1 MKKLM
6 LILLCCISFSAQ
18 AAKEIKLIIP
28 YSPGGSADRVGR
40 VLEKELNNK
49 DYTFIVE
56 FKLGAGGQIATDY
69 VATTKTGTVLLLQTS
84 GIITTPILSRNFTYD
99 VYKDFIPVGFLGNEP
114 MIMVVPSSSGIANF
128 KDFKKVSKTIDL
140 PYGSSGNGTVN
151 HLMGEIISNKNKH
164 MIHIPYKGGSAA
176 LVDLLGG
183 RLSWLVES
191 DSLLGPYIAD
201 NKVRPLAVY
210 SMHRLPKYPN
220 VPTVAELGI
229 TKRNFFR
236 WYVLLANTGADPQ
249 VIAYVKEKLKEP
261 KLRAELT
268 TLGLELVQVNDLTTL
283 FNEEAERAHG
293 ILVDFLN

>member
-1 MKKLM
+1 MKKLI
-6 LILLCCISFSAQ
+6 LTLLCCISFSAL

-40 VLEKELNNK
+40 VIEKELNNK
-49 DYTFIVE
+49 DYTFVVE

-69 VATTKTGTVLLLQTS
+69 VATTKTGTVLLLQTN
-84 GIITTPILSRNFTYD
+84 GIITNPILSRNFTYD
-99 VYKDFIPVGFLGNEP
+99 IHKDFIPVGFVGVDP
-114 MIMVVPSSSGIANF
+114 MIMVVSSSSNITSF
-128 KDFKKVSKTIDL
+128 KNFKKVSETTDL

-151 HLMGEIISNKNKH
+151 HLMAEIISNKNKH
-164 MIHIPYKGGSAA
+164 MIHVPYKGGSAA

-210 SMHRLPKYPN
+210 STNRLPNYPN
-220 VPTVAELGI
+220 LPTVAELGI
-229 TKRNFFR
+229 TKRNFLR
-236 WYVLLANTGADPQ
+236 WYVLVANTSADSR

-268 TLGLELVQVNDLTTL
+268 NLGLEPVQINDLTKL
-283 FNEEAERAHG
+283 FNDEADRTHS
-293 ILVDFLN
+293 ILTDFLN